1 MPLDERPEPFA
12 KSPRLCRHSIEFP
25 GDSALLKAGTYRR
38 GNQANGGEPRQQILA
53 RLDPLHRSVDG
64 CRDRIEKIEGARVRN
79 EKRRG
84 PLVVCRPESPVFP
97 PHTLVYVTPMSVE
110 TAVQPSRECFV
121 TDYNGSLRLVDLK
134 ALMLT
139 MMATPYLVAALA

>member
-1 MPLDERPEPFA
+1 
-12 KSPRLCRHSIEFP
+12 
-25 GDSALLKAGTYRR
+25 
-38 GNQANGGEPRQQILA
+38 
-53 RLDPLHRSVDG
+53 
-64 CRDRIEKIEGARVRN
+64 
-79 EKRRG
+79 
-84 PLVVCRPESPVFP
+84 
-97 PHTLVYVTPMSVE
+97 MSVE